1 MTDRDPVH
9 HAKALAAIEKL
20 PPRAYMVFFASQVE
34 GLTYV
39 EIAQRESMSLEQ
51 VQDHMLEAIRIIV
64 REMQ

>member
-1 MTDRDPVH
+1 MTDHDPAH

-20 PPRAYMVFFASQVE
+20 PPKAYMVFFASQVE

-39 EIAQRESMSLEQ
+39 EIAQREGMSLEE
-51 VQDHMLEAIRIIV
+51 VQDHMLEAIRTIV

>member
-1 MTDRDPVH
+1 MTTPDDDQQ
-9 HAKALAAIEKL
+9 AKALAAIEKL
-20 PPRAYMVFFASQVE
+20 PPKAYMVFFASQVE

-39 EIAQRESMSLEQ
+39 EIAQREGMSLEE

>member
-1 MTDRDPVH
+1 
-9 HAKALAAIEKL
+9 
-20 PPRAYMVFFASQVE
+20 MVFFASQVE

-39 EIAQRESMSLEQ
+39 EIAQREGMSLEK